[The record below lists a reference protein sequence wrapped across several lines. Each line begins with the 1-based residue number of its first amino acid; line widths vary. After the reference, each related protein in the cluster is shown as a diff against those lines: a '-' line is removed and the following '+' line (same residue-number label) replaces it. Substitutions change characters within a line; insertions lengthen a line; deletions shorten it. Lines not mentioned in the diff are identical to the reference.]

1 MKKVL
6 IITYYWPPIG
16 GGGVQRW
23 LKTSKY
29 LRDYNWEPVICTA
42 KDPEISMY
50 DESLEADV
58 LENLEV
64 LRVPIWEPFKL
75 YRFITGQKHEKVNPG
90 FLKKSNRVSFFEDIS
105 LWIRGNIFIP
115 DAKRFWYRPSVKSL
129 TKYLQNN
136 KVDVIV
142 STGPPHTTHLIA
154 LDISK
159 KFKIPWLADFR
170 DPWTKID
177 FFHKLKLSSRANKIH
192 KNLELNVLKTADV
205 VSTVSESW
213 SNDFLKISGIKPLVI
228 NNGYDPA
235 DFIDISIKKLDNKFS
250 ITHAGSMNAD
260 RNPNIFWQALKFLI
274 NEDSRFKRDL
284 NIKLIG
290 PVDIT
295 VINSIKKYDLNDYVT
310 YIDNLC
316 HDEVVKLLVS
326 SQLLLLPLNNSPNVS
341 GIIPGKTYEYIAAQ
355 RPILCI
361 GDINGDTAKILNNIN
376 AGSIVGFD
384 DYKLIKDELLRFYN
398 LYKAKKLNVNSSNF
412 EIFSRKELAS
422 KFSSI
427 FNDMSNV

>member
-1 MKKVL
+1 
-6 IITYYWPPIG
+6 
-16 GGGVQRW
+16 
-23 LKTSKY
+23 
-29 LRDYNWEPVICTA
+29 
-42 KDPEISMY
+42 
-50 DESLEADV
+50 
-58 LENLEV
+58 
-64 LRVPIWEPFKL
+64 
-75 YRFITGQKHEKVNPG
+75 
-90 FLKKSNRVSFFEDIS
+90 
-105 LWIRGNIFIP
+105 
-115 DAKRFWYRPSVKSL
+115 
-129 TKYLQNN
+129 
-136 KVDVIV
+136 
-142 STGPPHTTHLIA
+142 
-154 LDISK
+154 
-159 KFKIPWLADFR
+159 
-170 DPWTKID
+170 
-177 FFHKLKLSSRANKIH
+177 
-192 KNLELNVLKTADV
+192 
-205 VSTVSESW
+205 
-213 SNDFLKISGIKPLVI
+213 
-228 NNGYDPA
+228 
-235 DFIDISIKKLDNKFS
+235 
-250 ITHAGSMNAD
+250 
-260 RNPNIFWQALKFLI
+260 
-274 NEDSRFKRDL
+274 
-284 NIKLIG
+284 
-290 PVDIT
+290 